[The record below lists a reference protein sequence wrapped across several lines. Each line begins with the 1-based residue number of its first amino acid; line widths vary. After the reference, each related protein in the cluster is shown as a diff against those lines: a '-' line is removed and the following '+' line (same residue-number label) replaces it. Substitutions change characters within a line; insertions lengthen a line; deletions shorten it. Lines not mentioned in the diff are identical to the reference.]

1 MPSIHRQPGRPYW
14 FCAFSIFDPQTLKS
28 KRVFRSTKTKD
39 KKQAFEICRSWHK
52 AALKARNGQLNVD
65 SARAIIAQGV
75 SDVLLA
81 ASTESLPSASIKS
94 WCETWTEAKAIET
107 EESTHARYKR
117 VIERFTSFLGEA
129 KSKRDLSTLQA
140 SDVARFRDREAKEL
154 SRSTANLG
162 VKVLRIC
169 LGEAVRQGL
178 LAVNPAVRVKLLKST
193 AESKRRAFTLNEIKR
208 ILKACGDDTEWRGL
222 VLFGLY
228 LGQRLGDLARL
239 TWRAVDLDTGEVA
252 FSTRKTGRRIVLPLV
267 QPLADYLASL
277 PASDN
282 PNAFIFPRAASAKRT
297 ASLSNQFREILVE
310 AGLVQPLPR
319 GHKSTGKG
327 RDQAR
332 EASEISFHSL
342 RHSAVTMLKA
352 AGVSDFIARE
362 IVGHESAAVTRQY
375 THLTTDDKRAAM
387 QRLPDV
393 TDT

>member
-14 FCAFSIFDPQTLKS
+14 FCAFSIWNPETLTS
-28 KRVFRSTKTKD
+28 KRVFRSTKTRD
-39 KKQAFEICRSWHK
+39 KKQALEICRTWHK
-52 AALKARNGQLNVD
+52 AALKARNGKLSVD
-65 SARAIIAQGV
+65 AAREVIAQGV
-75 SDVLLA
+75 SDVFTA
-81 ASTESLPSASIKS
+81 ANVESLPSASVKS

-117 VIERFTSFLGEA
+117 VIERFTGFLGEA

-140 SDVARFRDREAKEL
+140 SDIARFRDREAKEL
-154 SRSTANLG
+154 SRSTANLS

-193 AESKRRAFTLNEIKR
+193 TESKRRAFTLNEIKR
-208 ILKACGDDTEWRGL
+208 ILRACGHDSEWRGL

-228 LGQRLGDLARL
+228 LGQRLGDLAKL

-252 FSTRKTGRRIVLPLV
+252 FSTRKTGRRIVLPMV

-297 ASLSNQFREILVE
+297 ASLSNQFRDILVA
-310 AGLVQPLPR
+310 AGLVEPRPR

-352 AGVSDFIARE
+352 AGVSDFMARE
-362 IVGHESAAVTRQY
+362 IVGHESAAVSRQY

-387 QRLPDV
+387 RRLPDV
-393 TDT
+393 TND